1 MKLPRRQFLQLA
13 AGASGLP
20 AMSRIAWAQAYPL
33 RPVRIIVATAPGATT
48 DITARLLA
56 RWLSERLGQ
65 QFVIENRPGG
75 GNNIGTEAVVR
86 APADGYTLLLVNS
99 VNAINATLFEKL
111 SYNFINDIAPVAGFM
126 RVPMVLEV
134 NPSVPARTAPEF
146 IAYAKAN
153 PGKINMASAGIGS
166 TPHVAGELFKMMAGL
181 NMLHVPYRGGAPAIT
196 DLIGGQVQVMIE
208 PITGPL
214 EHIRAG
220 KLRGL
225 AVTTATRSDAL
236 PDLPTLDTFVP
247 GYEASPWYGL
257 GAPKNTPTEII
268 DKLNRE
274 LNAAFVDPKM
284 TRQIAELG
292 GTPLAGSAAD
302 FGKLVADETEKWGK
316 VIRAANV
323 KPE

>member
-1 MKLPRRQFLQLA
+1 MKLPRRTFLHLA
-13 AGASGLP
+13 ASAAALP
-20 AMSRIAWAQAYPL
+20 VVARGAWAQTYPA
-33 RPVRIIVATAPGATT
+33 RPVRIIVATAAGGTT
-48 DITARLLA
+48 DITARVIA
-56 RWLSERLGQ
+56 RWLSDRLGQ
-65 QFVIENRPGG
+65 QFFIENRPGG

-111 SYNFINDIAPVAGFM
+111 SYNFVNDIAPVAGFL

-134 NPSVPARTAPEF
+134 NPSVPARTAAEF

-181 NMLHVPYRGGAPAIT
+181 NMLHVPYRGGAAAIT

-225 AVTTATRSDAL
+225 AVTTTMRSQAL

-257 GAPKNTPTEII
+257 GAPRNTPTEII

-274 LNAAFVDPKM
+274 INAALADPKM
-284 TRQIAELG
+284 AHQIAELG
-292 GTPLAGSAAD
+292 GTPLAGSPAD
-302 FGKLVADETEKWGK
+302 FTNLIAEETAKWGK
-316 VIRAANV
+316 VV
-323 KPE
+323 KFSGAKPD